1 MIEIANHL
9 SFSSQSHFIQQFKEV
24 SGHYAEKIYVIRI
37 MLNGM
42 KRFGQ
47 KVTRLIVLLKLCNTH
62 KHSM

>member
-24 SGHYAEKIYVIRI
+24 VALRRKNIVIRII